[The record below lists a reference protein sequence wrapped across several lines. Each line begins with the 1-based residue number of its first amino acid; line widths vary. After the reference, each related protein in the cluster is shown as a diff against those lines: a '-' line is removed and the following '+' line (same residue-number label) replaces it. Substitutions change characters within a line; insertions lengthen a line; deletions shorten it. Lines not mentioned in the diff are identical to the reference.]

1 MSDWFVNLKLK
12 QLLTNWLNDIVIGT
26 TPLPPYQDDIIC
38 EQPHLNW
45 YSHLKVIEVAVNSE
59 KMH

>member
-26 TPLPPYQDDIIC
+26 TPFPPT
-38 EQPHLNW
+38 
-45 YSHLKVIEVAVNSE
+45 
-59 KMH
+59 KMT